1 MAPPF
6 LSDTQCR
13 GPVAPV
19 IGLCKWI
26 WSVMTPD
33 AVLDVDSRRARH
45 RWHGQSPAS
54 GVGEGPFSPVV
65 TKTSFQPALPGG
77 NREHGSR
84 PIPPCLLCPH
94 PTLVVT
100 VRDRP
105 EPGIGY
111 ARPTETGTSKQDGR
125 SWPRRRA
132 KLISEPGTSACVT
145 SITCRSR
152 VSMCRFFL
160 KLRSRSACD
169 EGKESVRK
177 DAAACPAASECASG
191 KVRAIHV
198 ARHVRDCEQRP
209 A

>member
-1 MAPPF
+1 
-6 LSDTQCR
+6 
-13 GPVAPV
+13 
-19 IGLCKWI
+19 
-26 WSVMTPD
+26 MTPD

-54 GVGEGPFSPVV
+54 AVREGLFTPVV
-65 TKTSFQPALPGG
+65 TKTRFQPALPGG

-84 PIPPCLLCPH
+84 PIPPFLPSPLPA
-94 PTLVVT
+94 LVT

-105 EPGIGY
+105 EPSIGC

-125 SWPRRRA
+125 SSPRRRA
-132 KLISEPGTSACVT
+132 KRISEPGTSACVT

-152 VSMCRFFL
+152 VSMGRFFR
-160 KLRSRSACD
+160 KLWSRSACD
-169 EGKESVRK
+169 DGRQGVRK

-191 KVRAIHV
+191 KVRAIHAV
-198 ARHVRDCEQRP
+198 RNVRDCEQRP